1 MTILSYKRRE
11 NKRVRPPRKGGD
23 AMHEAYILGVGMT
36 PFRRWPDRSVRDL
49 AEAAVRDALADAG
62 IGAAQVHAV
71 AFANA
76 VQGAME
82 GQFGIRGQ
90 IALRDMDFDA
100 VPIVNVENACASA
113 STALNVALM
122 QVRAG
127 AADIALAVGA
137 EKMTH
142 PDTALSMA
150 AFEGSWERAERA
162 AVIDRLVVLGQE
174 MPVPPDVDESARTV
188 FMDVY
193 AAFTRY
199 HMARFGTT
207 QRQLAAVA
215 AKNHGHSVHNPLA
228 QYRRAFTVDEVLAAR
243 AIAWPL
249 TLPMCSP
256 ISDGAA
262 AAVVVSGAALRRLGG
277 ARAVRIRAQALM
289 NGGRRAPDDIAR
301 HISRRAALAA
311 YEAAGLGP
319 GDVDVAECHDATAFG
334 EIQQSE
340 NLGFFDFGDGGPAA
354 ERGDTTLGGRIP
366 FNPSGGLESKGHP
379 IGATGLGQIF
389 ELVTQLR
396 GEAGPRQV
404 AGARIALAENGGG
417 LMGVEEAAVS
427 VTLLE
432 RA

>member
-1 MTILSYKRRE
+1 MRT
-11 NKRVRPPRKGGD
+11 
-23 AMHEAYILGVGMT
+23 AYIIGVGMT
-36 PFRRWPDRSVRDL
+36 PFRRWPDATVRSL
-49 AEAAVRDALADAG
+49 AEMAVRDALADAG
-62 IGAAQVHAV
+62 IAARDVQAV

-76 VQGAME
+76 VQDAIE

-122 QVRAG
+122 QVRSG

-142 PDTALSMA
+142 PDPAVPVA
-150 AFEGSWERAERA
+150 AFEGSWERGERA
-162 AVIDRLVVLGQE
+162 AVLDRLVRLGAGT
-174 MPVPPDVDESARTV
+174 PVPAGVEESPRTV

-193 AAFTRY
+193 AAFTKY

-207 QRQLAAVA
+207 QTQLAAVA
-215 AKNHGHSVHNPLA
+215 AKNHGHSVHNERA
-228 QYRRAFTVDEVLAAR
+228 QYRRAFTIAEVLAAR
-243 AIAWPL
+243 TIVWPL
-249 TLPMCSP
+249 TLPMCAP

-262 AAVVVSGAALRRLGG
+262 AAVVVSEAAARRLGLG
-277 ARAVRIRAQALM
+277 RAVRVRAQVLM
-289 NGGRRAPDDIAR
+289 NGGRRAPDAVER

-319 GDVDVAECHDATAFG
+319 EDVDVVECHDATAFG

-340 NLGFFDFGDGGPAA
+340 NLGFFAFGDGGPAA

-396 GEAGPRQV
+396 GAAGPRQV

-427 VTLLE
+427 VTILE
-432 RA
+432 AP

>member
-1 MTILSYKRRE
+1 MR
-11 NKRVRPPRKGGD
+11 
-23 AMHEAYILGVGMT
+23 AAYILGVGMT
-36 PFRRWPDRSVRDL
+36 PFRRWPDATVRSL
-49 AEAAVRDALADAG
+49 AEMAVRDALADAG
-62 IGAAQVHAV
+62 ITTRDVQAV

-76 VQGAME
+76 VQDAIE

-113 STALNVALM
+113 ATALNVALM
-122 QVRAG
+122 QVRSG
-127 AADIALAVGA
+127 AAEIALAVGS

-142 PDTALSMA
+142 PDPAVPVA
-150 AFEGSWERAERA
+150 AFEGSWERADRA
-162 AVIDRLVVLGQE
+162 AAIDRLVRLGE
-174 MPVPPDVDESARTV
+174 GTPIPPGVVESPRTV

-193 AAFTRY
+193 AAFAKY

-207 QRQLAAVA
+207 QAQLAAVA
-215 AKNHGHSVHNPLA
+215 AKNHRHSVHNDRA
-228 QYRRAFTVDEVLAAR
+228 QYRRPFTVAEVLAAR
-243 AIAWPL
+243 TIAWPL

-262 AAVVVSGAALRRLGG
+262 AAVVVSEAAARRLGMG
-277 ARAVRIRAQALM
+277 RAVRIRAQALM
-289 NGGRRAPDDIAR
+289 TGGRRAPDAVEA

-319 GDVDVAECHDATAFG
+319 PDVDVVECHDATAFG
-334 EIQQSE
+334 EVQQSE
-340 NLGFFDFGDGGPAA
+340 NLGFFAFGDGGPAA

-396 GEAGPRQV
+396 GAAGARQV

-427 VTLLE
+427 VTILE
-432 RA
+432 AA

>member
-1 MTILSYKRRE
+1 MR
-11 NKRVRPPRKGGD
+11 
-23 AMHEAYILGVGMT
+23 AAYILGVGMT
-36 PFRRWPDRSVRDL
+36 PFRRWPDATVRGL
-49 AEAAVRDALADAG
+49 AEWAVREALADAG
-62 IGAAQVHAV
+62 IGAREVQAV

-76 VQGAME
+76 VQDAIE

-122 QVRAG
+122 QVRSG
-127 AADIALAVGA
+127 AAEIALAVGA

-142 PDTALSMA
+142 PDPAVPVA
-150 AFEGSWERAERA
+150 AFEGSWERGDRA
-162 AVIDRLVVLGQE
+162 AAIDRLVRLGQG
-174 MPVPPDVDESARTV
+174 MPVPPGVAESPRTV
-188 FMDVY
+188 FIDVY
-193 AAFTRY
+193 AAFARY

-207 QRQLAAVA
+207 QAQLAAVA
-215 AKNHGHSVHNPLA
+215 AKNHGHSVHNERA
-228 QYRRAFTVDEVLAAR
+228 QYRRPFTVAEVLAAR
-243 AIAWPL
+243 TIAWPL

-262 AAVVVSGAALRRLGG
+262 AAVVASEAAARRLGM

-289 NGGRRAPDDIAR
+289 NGGRRAPDDLER
-301 HISRRAALAA
+301 HIARRAALAA
-311 YEAAGLGP
+311 YAAAGLGT
-319 GDVDVAECHDATAFG
+319 GDVDVVECHDATAFG

-340 NLGFFDFGDGGPAA
+340 TLGFFPFGEGGPAA
-354 ERGDTTLGGRIP
+354 ARGDTALGGRIP

-389 ELVTQLR
+389 ELVAQLR

-404 AGARIALAENGGG
+404 PGARIALAENGGG

-427 VTLLE
+427 VTILE
-432 RA
+432 AA

>member
-1 MTILSYKRRE
+1 MR
-11 NKRVRPPRKGGD
+11 D
-23 AMHEAYILGVGMT
+23 AFIIGVGMT
-36 PFRRWPDRSVRDL
+36 PFRRWPDRGVRDL
-49 AEAAVRDALADAG
+49 AEEAVRAALADAG
-62 IGAAQVHAV
+62 IAAGQVQAV

-76 VQGAME
+76 VQDAIE
-82 GQFGIRGQ
+82 GQYGIRGQ

-100 VPIVNVENACASA
+100 VPIINVENACASA

-127 AADIALAVGA
+127 AADIALAVGS

-142 PDTALSMA
+142 PDPAVSVN
-150 AFEGSWERAERA
+150 AFEGSWERGARD
-162 AVIDRLVVLGQE
+162 AVIDRLVALGQGTPTPE
-174 MPVPPDVDESARTV
+174 GVEESPRTV

-193 AAFTRY
+193 AAFTKY

-207 QRQLAAVA
+207 QRQMAAVA
-215 AKNHGHSVHNPLA
+215 AKNHGHSVHNDRA
-228 QYRRAFTVDEVLAAR
+228 QYRRPFTVDEVLAAR
-243 AIAWPL
+243 TIAWPL

-262 AAVVVSGAALRRLGG
+262 AAVVVSADMARRLGM

-289 NGGRRAPDDIAR
+289 NGGRRAPDAVER

-319 GDVDVAECHDATAFG
+319 ADVDVVECHDATAFG

-354 ERGDTTLGGRIP
+354 ERGVTTLGGRIP

-396 GEAGPRQV
+396 GEAGARQV
-404 AGARIALAENGGG
+404 EGARIALAENGGG

>member
-1 MTILSYKRRE
+1 
-11 NKRVRPPRKGGD
+11 
-23 AMHEAYILGVGMT
+23 MT

-262 AAVVVSGAALRRLGG
+262 AAVVCTESGLRRLGIDRS
-277 ARAVRIRAQALM
+277 RAIRVLASVLQTGSDRDPDDSASHCTAIAA
-289 NGGRRAPDDIAR
+289 RRA
-301 HISRRAALAA
+301 
-311 YEAAGLGP
+311 YERAGLGP
-319 GDVDVAECHDATAFG
+319 ADVSVAEVHDATAMG
-334 EIQQSE
+334 EIIQVE
-340 NLGFFDFGDGGPAA
+340 NLGFCEFGDGGAMA
-354 ERGDTTLGGRIP
+354 ERGETTIGGRIP
-366 FNPSGGLESKGHP
+366 VNPSGGLESKGHP
-379 IGATGLGQIF
+379 VGATGIGQIH

-396 GEAGPRQV
+396 GEAGARQV

-417 LMGVEEAAVS
+417 LQGIEEAVAC
-427 VTLLE
+427 VTILG
-432 RA
+432 R

>member
-1 MTILSYKRRE
+1 MR
-11 NKRVRPPRKGGD
+11 
-23 AMHEAYILGVGMT
+23 EAYILGVGMT
-36 PFRRWPDRSVRDL
+36 PFRRWPDRGVRDL
-49 AEAAVRDALADAG
+49 AEEAVRAALADAG
-62 IGAAQVHAV
+62 IAAGQVQAV

-76 VQGAME
+76 VQDAIE
-82 GQFGIRGQ
+82 GQYGIRGQ

-127 AADIALAVGA
+127 AADIALAVGS

-142 PDTALSMA
+142 PDPAVSVN
-150 AFEGSWERAERA
+150 AFEGSWERGARD
-162 AVIDRLVVLGQE
+162 AVIDRLVALGQGTPTPE
-174 MPVPPDVDESARTV
+174 GVEESPRTV

-193 AAFTRY
+193 AAFTKY

-207 QRQLAAVA
+207 QRQMAAVA
-215 AKNHGHSVHNPLA
+215 AKNHGHSVHNDRA
-228 QYRRAFTVDEVLAAR
+228 QYRRPFTVDEVLAAR
-243 AIAWPL
+243 TIAWPL

-262 AAVVVSGAALRRLGG
+262 AAVVVSADMARRLGM

-289 NGGRRAPDDIAR
+289 NGGRRAPDAVER

-319 GDVDVAECHDATAFG
+319 ADVDVVECHDATAFG

-396 GEAGPRQV
+396 GEAGARQV
-404 AGARIALAENGGG
+404 EGARIALAENGGG